1 MIKNLLYLSIYS
13 LCLFATPNAFSASKD
28 KEGMPQLD
36 VSTYPSLIFW
46 LILTFGFTFLVL
58 KFFITPKLSEI
69 LNQRKERISA
79 DLFAAKS
86 SREEAENSKMNQE
99 KSISD
104 AKNNANKIVK
114 DAIEKTKIKL
124 NSREIDTK
132 EAEKIINEFNKP
144 NIDNRQSQKSK
155 SSNNSNLAFSAASLI
170 LCKTIG
176 SDAISMPESFLN
188 SFPIHLIIALSTS
201 SPPK

>member
-1 MIKNLLYLSIYS
+1 MLKTIKFYIYS
-13 LCLFATPNAFSASKD
+13 LCLFTTFHAFSASKD

-86 SREEAENSKMNQE
+86 AREEAENSKMGQE
-99 KSISD
+99 RSISN
-104 AKNNANKIVK
+104 AKNKANKIVK

-124 NSREIDTK
+124 QETEKKAKERLTK
-132 EAEKIINEFNKP
+132 NLLEAKK
-144 NIDNRQSQKSK
+144 NI
-155 SSNNSNLAFSAASLI
+155 
-170 LCKTIG
+170 
-176 SDAISMPESFLN
+176 SDAKNKSLKNITIISTDIAIAISKKVSGINIKESIVSKNITDQISQSDDFKILEAGN
-188 SFPIHLIIALSTS
+188 
-201 SPPK
+201 

>member
-1 MIKNLLYLSIYS
+1 MFKTIKFCIYS
-13 LCLFATPNAFSASKD
+13 FCLFTSLSAFAASGD

-104 AKNNANKIVK
+104 AKNKANKIVR

-124 NSREIDTK
+124 QETEKNAKERLTKNLLDAEKNILDTK
-132 EAEKIINEFNKP
+132 NKSLKNITLISTDIAVAMSKKVSGFNIKENIISK
-144 NIDNRQSQKSK
+144 NIKDQISK
-155 SSNNSNLAFSAASLI
+155 SDDFKNL
-170 LCKTIG
+170 KTG
-176 SDAISMPESFLN
+176 N
-188 SFPIHLIIALSTS
+188 
-201 SPPK
+201 

>member
-1 MIKNLLYLSIYS
+1 MLNIFKYLIPIYFILYSNIIFGAEKS
-13 LCLFATPNAFSASKD
+13 ND
-28 KEGMPQLD
+28 GMPQLD
-36 VSTYPSLIFW
+36 VATYPSLIFW

-58 KFFITPKLSEI
+58 KLFITPKLSDI

-124 NSREIDTK
+124 QETEKKAKERLTK
-132 EAEKIINEFNKP
+132 NLLDAEK
-144 NIDNRQSQKSK
+144 NI
-155 SSNNSNLAFSAASLI
+155 
-170 LCKTIG
+170 
-176 SDAISMPESFLN
+176 SDAKNKSLKNITLISTDIAVSISKKVSGINIKESIVSKNITDQISQSDDFKNLEAGN
-188 SFPIHLIIALSTS
+188 
-201 SPPK
+201 

>member
-1 MIKNLLYLSIYS
+1 MLTTIKFYIFSFLFFTS
-13 LCLFATPNAFSASKD
+13 LNAFSASKD

-58 KFFITPKLSEI
+58 KIFITPKLSEI

-86 SREEAENSKMNQE
+86 SREAAENSKMSQE
-99 KSISD
+99 KSIAD
-104 AKNNANKIVK
+104 AKNKANKIVK

-124 NSREIDTK
+124 QETEK
-132 EAEKIINEFNKP
+132 EAKERLTKNLLDAEK
-144 NIDNRQSQKSK
+144 NI
-155 SSNNSNLAFSAASLI
+155 
-170 LCKTIG
+170 
-176 SDAISMPESFLN
+176 SDAKNKSLKNITIISTD
-188 SFPIHLIIALSTS
+188 IALAISKKVSGINIKESIVSKNITDQLS
-201 SPPK
+201 QSDDFKNLEAGN

>member
-1 MIKNLLYLSIYS
+1 MFKTIKFYIYS

-58 KFFITPKLSEI
+58 KLFITPKLSDI

-86 SREEAENSKMNQE
+86 AREEAENSKMDQE
-99 KSISD
+99 RSISN
-104 AKNNANKIVK
+104 AKNKANKIVK

-124 NSREIDTK
+124 QETEKKAKERLTK
-132 EAEKIINEFNKP
+132 NLFDAEKKISDAKTKSLKNITLITTDIAVAITKKVSGININESVISK
-144 NIDNRQSQKSK
+144 NIKDQISK
-155 SSNNSNLAFSAASLI
+155 SDDFKNLE
-170 LCKTIG
+170 TG
-176 SDAISMPESFLN
+176 N
-188 SFPIHLIIALSTS
+188 
-201 SPPK
+201 

>member
-1 MIKNLLYLSIYS
+1 MLKTIKFYIYS
-13 LCLFATPNAFSASKD
+13 FCFFTSLNALSPSKD
-28 KEGMPQLD
+28 TEGMPQLD

-124 NSREIDTK
+124 QETEKKAKERLTK
-132 EAEKIINEFNKP
+132 NLLEAEK
-144 NIDNRQSQKSK
+144 NI
-155 SSNNSNLAFSAASLI
+155 
-170 LCKTIG
+170 
-176 SDAISMPESFLN
+176 SDAKNKSLKNITIISTDIAVAISKKVSGINIKESIVSKNITDQISQSDDFKNLEAGN
-188 SFPIHLIIALSTS
+188 
-201 SPPK
+201 